1 MLEGQSVLIT
11 GGTGGLG
18 IGVTQEA
25 LAQGASVIIPYVSA
39 KEVERINSILSPAA
53 KARTRFVETD
63 VLQADRVAQ
72 LVSMIDRLDA
82 VIHLVGGFVMGPTD
96 QFSYEEWQQA
106 LNLNLN
112 STFLIC
118 KYALQK
124 MLAQNYGR
132 LVTIGSRGALE
143 PAGNLAAYCAAKAAV
158 VALTRAIAD
167 ETKGKNITA
176 NVVLPSV
183 IDTPANRTAMGEA
196 HADQWVKPA
205 SLAKVICFLA
215 SPAAQD
221 IRGAAVPVY
230 GNI

>member
-1 MLEGQSVLIT
+1 MLDNQSVLIT

-18 IGVTQEA
+18 LGVTQEA

-39 KEVERINSILSPAA
+39 KEVERINSVLSPAA
-53 KARTRFVETD
+53 KARTKFVEAD
-63 VLQADRVAQ
+63 VLQAERVEH
-72 LVSMIDRLDA
+72 LIHSLNRLDA
-82 VIHLVGGFVMGPTD
+82 VIHLVGGFSMGPTD
-96 QFSYEEWQQA
+96 QFSYEDWQQA
-106 LNLNLN
+106 LNLNVN
-112 STFLIC
+112 STFLVC

-143 PAGNLAAYCAAKAAV
+143 PAGGLAAYCAAKAAV

-176 NVVLPSV
+176 NVVLPSI
-183 IDTPANRTAMGEA
+183 IDTPANRAAMGEA
-196 HADQWVKPA
+196 QADQWVKPA

-221 IRGAAVPVY
+221 IRGATVPVY